1 MTHDELLNKMNDYV
15 DLLESNGMSATAK
28 VGKAFR
34 AVVELH
40 PMWTDYRYTET
51 SKELVEFCGCCQE
64 KWPCKTI
71 QVIQKELQ

>member
-1 MTHDELLNKMNDYV
+1 MTHDELLTKMDDYV

-40 PMWTDYRYTET
+40 KP
-51 SKELVEFCGCCQE
+51 SGIFCRGCGFNEEYNEPAQLL
-64 KWPCKTI
+64 PCPTI
-71 QVIQKELQ
+71 QAIEKVLDDN

>member
-1 MTHDELLNKMNDYV
+1 MKHVELL
-15 DLLESNGMSATAK
+15 AK
-28 VGKAFR
+28 IEGFTCCSGAHELALR

>member
-1 MTHDELLNKMNDYV
+1 MTHDELLEKLTDYEAHFDQV
-15 DLLESNGMSATAK
+15 RDEE
-28 VGKAFR
+28 KAYNALR
-34 AVVELH
+34 AIVELH

-71 QVIQKELQ
+71 QVIQEELGNG